1 MKEKLNIFLLGSLVS
16 LSLISPPGF
25 LRLSFIEFSD
35 FLILIFSLIL
45 FLDFIV
51 KNNTLDLSKNIARF
65 WGSLT
70 LLLIFSIFLYGV
82 NVFVLRLI
90 FYCLT
95 GFLFTTYVKKKT
107 TNDLQYF
114 LLPFIFVSILNFA
127 SSLFQ
132 LSFVDNTIGWITY
145 YFENPTFFNRGRL
158 SGFQGSGPNVAGG
171 MFTILFFISLY
182 FYNEL
187 KSKLFILL
195 SFLNLY
201 LVFVTYSR
209 GSWLSLFLGLFIY
222 IYLKKRNL
230 KQAR

>member
-1 MKEKLNIFLLGSLVS
+1 LKEKLNIFLLGSLVS

-95 GFLFTTYVKKKT
+95 GFLFTTFVKKK
-107 TNDLQYF
+107 N
-114 LLPFIFVSILNFA
+114 N
-127 SSLFQ
+127 
-132 LSFVDNTIGWITY
+132 
-145 YFENPTFFNRGRL
+145 
-158 SGFQGSGPNVAGG
+158 
-171 MFTILFFISLY
+171 
-182 FYNEL
+182 
-187 KSKLFILL
+187 K
-195 SFLNLY
+195 
-201 LVFVTYSR
+201 
-209 GSWLSLFLGLFIY
+209 
-222 IYLKKRNL
+222 
-230 KQAR
+230 